1 MDGATKSKAW
11 DGIEINAENLR
22 KYGFACFFPAGK
34 RKDNVDFVER
44 EIILATG
51 HENESTAFKVP
62 AEFCFTLAAD
72 RKLTQCPEFI
82 IRRPADSKDIVRQLS
97 ERAGWN
103 QTRAD
108 IEGMHQMDTGHF
120 MTGEFMLQGQH
131 VPLGSGVALKINEEL
146 CWIGMILVHPELR
159 RQGIA
164 RGIMQAC
171 VNHARQ
177 NLKTPVIG
185 LDATPGGKQVYDDLG
200 FCDSF
205 TIWRTL
211 ISTDGHTSPDK
222 FVVPYETSPVED
234 FVKSIQYIERA
245 SLMNQLSAL
254 PGTKKAVFI
263 KDGRVKG
270 FIMSRPGRLYPYVG
284 PLIAGTD
291 EAAKALLRK
300 VLGEWKNEGYSH
312 VFMDIPEWHLEKQ
325 KVFVENE
332 DCKRMDGA
340 ERIAVQ
346 KKRPFIR
353 MYQLASGINIAH
365 MSSIEDKT
373 KSSFEERYDKTLSF
387 MEKERRDILPFMYG
401 ICGPEWG

>member
-1 MDGATKSKAW
+1 MTNEPR

-22 KYGFACFFPAGK
+22 KYGFACFFPAGE

-62 AEFCFTLAAD
+62 AEFCFTLETD

-103 QTRAD
+103 QTNAD
-108 IEGMHQMDTGHF
+108 IEWMHQMDTDHF
-120 MTGEFMLQGQH
+120 ITGEFMLQGQH

-164 RGIMQAC
+164 SSIMQAC
-171 VNHARQ
+171 VKHASHHF
-177 NLKTPVIG
+177 KTPVIG

-200 FCDSF
+200 FRDSF
-205 TIWRTL
+205 SIWRTL
-211 ISTDGHTSPDK
+211 ISTDCHNSAGE
-222 FVVPYETSPVED
+222 FLAPYEAKTVEN
-234 FVKSIQYIERA
+234 FLKSIHYTERT
-245 SLMNQLSAL
+245 SLMQQLSSL
-254 PGTKKAVFI
+254 PGARNAMYV
-263 KDGRVKG
+263 KDGFSEG
-270 FIMSRPGRLYPYVG
+270 FVLSRPGRLHPFVG
-284 PLIAGTD
+284 PLIASSS
-291 EAAKALLRK
+291 EVAKALLIK
-300 VLGEWKNEGYSH
+300 VLQDWKNVGFSH
-312 VFMDIPEWHLEKQ
+312 VFMDIPEWHMEKQ
-325 KVFVENE
+325 EVFVDYENHE
-332 DCKRMDGA
+332 YIEG
-340 ERIAVQ
+340 ERCILVQ

-353 MYQLASGINIAH
+353 MYQTGSGIDVVN
-365 MSSIEDKT
+365 MSTVEDKT
-373 KSSFEERYDKTLSF
+373 ESSFKERYDKTLAF
-387 MEKERRDILPFMYG
+387 LDKEMRDILPFMYG